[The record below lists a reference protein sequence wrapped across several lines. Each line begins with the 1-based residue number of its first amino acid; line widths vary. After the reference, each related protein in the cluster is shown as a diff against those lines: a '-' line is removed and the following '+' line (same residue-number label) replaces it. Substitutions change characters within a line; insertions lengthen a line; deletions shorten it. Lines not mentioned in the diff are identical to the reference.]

1 MYDLIIKNGTL
12 IDGSGAAP
20 FVGDLAIQGGKIA
33 AIAPSLPSS
42 EAAELLDASGLTVT
56 PGFIDSHSHSDRSIL
71 PYPDQKEK
79 LEQGITMAVTG
90 QCGGSQAPK
99 RREDGIYKMSDFH
112 REAAQVPQGSGAV
125 NLVGHGTI
133 RSAVMANENRDP
145 SPEELEQMKALLR
158 DALESGAI
166 GMSVGLIY
174 VPSCYSKT
182 EELVEMA
189 KVVAEY
195 NGLLTAHIRNEGD
208 KLLESIDEFLS
219 IIKAAKVRGV
229 ISHLK
234 AAEKQNWGKVQTAI
248 QMIEAANAEGFDV
261 HFDAYP
267 YNASSTSL
275 IARVLPSQFHPA
287 GIKNT
292 MDILDMPETL
302 DSIRAWAWDRW
313 SGDLS
318 WILITT
324 CKGHPEYEGKRL
336 SEIAAMR
343 GSDDQLETSY
353 ELLRET
359 GNKVN
364 ACYFTMC
371 EEDVELALS
380 HPKGMICTDS
390 AAACGASSYHPRLR
404 ASFIRALSHYCLEKG
419 IVSLPEMIRK
429 MTSLPA
435 KVYGLP
441 TKGLLA
447 CGYDADL
454 CIFDAANL
462 KDCADFTHCTE
473 KNQGLHYVLVAG
485 EVVVTDGV
493 HNGKR
498 NASVITKLV

>member
-12 IDGSGAAP
+12 VDGSGSAP
-20 FVGDLAIQGGKIA
+20 LTADLAISGGKIA
-33 AIAPSLPSS
+33 AIAPSIDASL
-42 EAAELLDASGLTVT
+42 ADKVLDASGLTVT

-79 LEQGITMAVTG
+79 LEQGIIMSVTG

-99 RREDGIYKMSDFH
+99 RQADGTLYKMSDFQAD
-112 REAAQVPQGSGAV
+112 AAKVPQGSGAV

-145 SPEELEQMKALLR
+145 SFEELEQMKALLR
-158 DALESGAI
+158 DAMESGAI

-208 KLLESIDEFLS
+208 KLLEAIGEFLS
-219 IIKAAKVRGV
+219 IIKAANVRGV

-234 AAEKQNWGKVQTAI
+234 AAEKHNWGKVQTAI
-248 QMIEAANAEGFDV
+248 QMIEEANAEGFDV

-275 IARVLPSQFHPA
+275 IARVLPSHFHPA
-287 GIKNT
+287 GIKNP

-302 DSIRAWAWDRW
+302 NAIRSWAKDRW
-313 SGDLS
+313 NGDFS

-324 CKGHPEYEGKRL
+324 CKDHPEYEGKRL

-404 ASFIRALSHYCLEKG
+404 ASFVRALSHYCLEKG
-419 IVSLPEMIRK
+419 IVTLPEMIRK

-441 TKGLLA
+441 SKGLLA
-447 CGYDADL
+447 PGYDADI
-454 CIFDAANL
+454 CIFDAGKLHA
-462 KDCADFTHCTE
+462 CSDFTHCTD
-473 KNQGLHYVLVAG
+473 KNEGLSYVLVAG
-485 EVVVTDGV
+485 EVVVEDGV

-498 NASVITKLV
+498 NASVVTA